1 MRIRGKRLVIV
12 LGTCIALTG
21 VALATMTPSTTP
33 SSDPATAVT
42 APPKPESSGSD
53 RVVAVDVEKAMK
65 ELDLIR
71 PSQAKRVEDFTL
83 KNADGGPFQLSKH
96 RGKVVFINFWATWC
110 PPCREEMPAME
121 RLLRRRQK
129 GDPVMLAVSVDADP
143 KAVAQF
149 LNEQRFTFTVGLDPK
164 MELANTYG
172 VRALPSSFIV
182 DRQGRLAALAL
193 GPRAWDSRAAQVLV
207 DGLSR

>member
-1 MRIRGKRLVIV
+1 MTIRGNRLAIV
-12 LGTCIALTG
+12 LGTLIALTG
-21 VALATMTPSTTP
+21 IAFAVITRPRTPSTGP
-33 SSDPATAVT
+33 STAGMARSMPASVGSDPVGPTAL
-42 APPKPESSGSD
+42 EQ
-53 RVVAVDVEKAMK
+53 AMK

-71 PSQAKRVEDFTL
+71 PAPGKLAEDFTL
-83 KNADGGPFQLSKH
+83 TRANGGIFKLSEH
-96 RGKVVFINFWATWC
+96 RRQVVFINFWATWC

-121 RLLRRRQK
+121 RLFQRRQK
-129 GDPVMLAVSVDADP
+129 GDLVMLAVSVDADP

-172 VRALPSSFIV
+172 VRALPASFIV

-193 GPRAWDSRAAQVLV
+193 GPRAWDSPAAQVLV

>member
-1 MRIRGKRLVIV
+1 
-12 LGTCIALTG
+12 
-21 VALATMTPSTTP
+21 
-33 SSDPATAVT
+33 
-42 APPKPESSGSD
+42 
-53 RVVAVDVEKAMK
+53 
-65 ELDLIR
+65 
-71 PSQAKRVEDFTL
+71 
-83 KNADGGPFQLSKH
+83 
-96 RGKVVFINFWATWC
+96 
-110 PPCREEMPAME
+110 MPAME
-121 RLLRRRQK
+121 RFFQRSQM
-129 GDPVMLAVSVDADP
+129 GDLVMFAVSVDADP

-172 VRALPSSFIV
+172 VRALPASFIV